1 MLLRKFQGEE
11 TKELGHF
18 PKIQLQLLISKT
30 WVSGLLNRITEPG
43 LIFTVIRIIANIVEM
58 NFYYKI
64 SFNKYMYNSNFTLYV
79 IFCQTIFIYD
89 WLDVSPYWP
98 PQTHPQ
104 CHCFNSLGIDGT
116 RLDSFW
122 KNNAAILTI
131 FLWCI
136 CLIFHNFPII
146 ILLISQ

>member
-89 WLDVSPYWP
+89 WLDVSPY
-98 PQTHPQ
+98 
-104 CHCFNSLGIDGT
+104 
-116 RLDSFW
+116 
-122 KNNAAILTI
+122 
-131 FLWCI
+131 
-136 CLIFHNFPII
+136 
-146 ILLISQ
+146 